1 MRRRPPRSTRT
12 DTLFPYTALFRSQG
26 ERHVSWTE
34 FNRRANGVAQAML
47 DAGVSEQDKVAQYL
61 YNCPE
66 YLESIFAAFKA
77 GQAPIN
83 PQYRYLDD
91 EIVCL
96 WDNGDVVPVVFHGS
110 YVERLR
116 SAERRVGTE
125 WARPCKFRWSQYH
138 YIKKTTTTNT

>member
-83 PQYRYLDD
+83 TNYRSEEHTSELQSLMRRSYAGF
-91 EIVCL
+91 CL
-96 WDNGDVVPVVFHGS
+96 KTKKHTEQPT
-110 YVERLR
+110 
-116 SAERRVGTE
+116 RRNQLL
-125 WARPCKFRWSQYH
+125 AKS
-138 YIKKTTTTNT
+138 TTQ